1 MKGIIQTQTVY
12 SVVGFRAREGNKQV
26 QSQMVKFA
34 ETDELCSQ
42 LSRLPSPEPEKSPS
56 ISGETNRY
64 AANGNKTLNKQD
76 LSLTNY

>member
-12 SVVGFRAREGNKQV
+12 SVVGFPAREGNKQV

-56 ISGETNRY
+56 ISVETNRY

>member
-1 MKGIIQTQTVY
+1 
-12 SVVGFRAREGNKQV
+12 
-26 QSQMVKFA
+26 MVKFA

-64 AANGNKTLNKQD
+64 VANGNKTLNKQD
-76 LSLTNY
+76 LYPTNYYTNWAGSGSKVHLNGDAFVFTETEV

>member
-1 MKGIIQTQTVY
+1 
-12 SVVGFRAREGNKQV
+12 
-26 QSQMVKFA
+26 MVKFA

-56 ISGETNRY
+56 ILGETNRY

-76 LSLTNY
+76 LSLTNYWTSLAKRGVHLYGTDFVFTT

>member
-1 MKGIIQTQTVY
+1 MGIIQTQTVY
-12 SVVGFRAREGNKQV
+12 SVVGFPAREGNKQV

-56 ISGETNRY
+56 ILVETNRY